1 MRSGSF
7 RVALL
12 GVSMSIATMV
22 AVGVASCSIA
32 VNKVATA
39 DDEIIRTIGVPT
51 DYDDTLGTSSK
62 VHRAPRNV
70 ASPDCFPIGAALC
83 MADTARI
90 DEPGSGADGDGGVST
105 RWLTRWLVFAA
116 SGDSIQAF
124 MAPSAGSY
132 LSMSPA
138 SAAGYFKE
146 NAAAVDASFLRAR
159 FAATGT
165 YVFTASMS
173 AESPAPYDLRVLP
186 VVSRAA
192 TRPNG
197 GVASLVIVGD
207 SAGRYAVVPRSV
219 AAMTRVLADSGGT
232 HAAVRAGTYR
242 VLLVRDSVYLACRV
256 PCGTPATF
264 ALRPGGTTTIA
275 PR

>member
-1 MRSGSF
+1 MT
-7 RVALL
+7 
-12 GVSMSIATMV
+12 IATV
-22 AVGVASCSIA
+22 AAVGVASCSMA
-32 VNKVATA
+32 VNKFTTA

-51 DYDDTLGTSSK
+51 DYDDTLGTAYE
-62 VHRAPRNV
+62 VHRAPRNLT
-70 ASPDCFPIGAALC
+70 SPDCFPIGAALC
-83 MADTARI
+83 VADTARVY
-90 DEPGSGADGDGGVST
+90 ESGAVTAGDGGIPDQ
-105 RWLTRWLVFAA
+105 RLTRWLVFAA

-124 MAPSAGSY
+124 MSPSAGSY

-159 FAATGT
+159 FATTGT

-173 AESPAPYDLRVLP
+173 ADSAAPYDLRILP

-197 GVASLVIVGD
+197 GVATLVIHGD
-207 SAGRYAVVPRSV
+207 STSRYAVVPRSV
-219 AAMTRVLADSGGT
+219 AEMTRVLADSGGT

-256 PCGTPATF
+256 PCGTPTSF
-264 ALRPGGTTTIA
+264 TLRPGGTTTIA